1 LEGKGIGQENNSI
14 GIWHKNGIWIDGSW
28 TKIGNDSEE
37 FIKGDFVGLGIIHRS
52 NSKMECFTT
61 WNGQLL
67 GKIIEI

>member
-1 LEGKGIGQENNSI
+1 LEGKWLGNWNNSI
-14 GIWHKNGIWIDGSW
+14 GIWRKDGIWIDGSW
-28 TKIGNDSEE
+28 TKIGNVGGY
-37 FIKGDFVGLGIIHRS
+37 FKKGDFVGLGIIHRS